1 MDWNNKLRHA
11 IEKHVNDK
19 NIAELF
25 SKALDYSYVFDLL
38 REDES
43 LPMPEYSEFEYREKI
58 MSDRVRKIE
67 LTCKQLNSD
76 VEVGV
81 VFESFYGDFTIIEIG
96 SF

>member
-11 IEKHVNDK
+11 IDKHVNDQVL
-19 NIAELF
+19 AELF
-25 SKALDYSYVFDLL
+25 SKVLDYTYVFDLP

-43 LPMPEYSEFEYREKI
+43 LPMPQYSEFEYRKISEDGEKQQF
-58 MSDRVRKIE
+58 E

-81 VFESFYGDFTIIEIG
+81 IVERGYFFIILIG